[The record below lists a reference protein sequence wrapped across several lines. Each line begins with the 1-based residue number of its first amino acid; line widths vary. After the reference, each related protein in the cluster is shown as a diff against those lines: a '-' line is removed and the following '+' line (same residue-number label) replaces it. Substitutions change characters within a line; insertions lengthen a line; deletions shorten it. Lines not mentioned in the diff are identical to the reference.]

1 MSTRE
6 SKILLSDESIEEKAL
21 VTFRI
26 FLFGFNIKIAKV
38 ILRKYFYVLAINITI
53 SHSNGCTSNTPSL
66 SQPNTSSQQ
75 NYTPISAKFT
85 AVGRELV
92 ECTLDVLSVPV
103 VRWCEVYIGCA
114 ECTGC

>member
-1 MSTRE
+1 
-6 SKILLSDESIEEKAL
+6 
-21 VTFRI
+21 
-26 FLFGFNIKIAKV
+26 
-38 ILRKYFYVLAINITI
+38 VLAIKITV

-66 SQPNTSSQQ
+66 PQPNTSSQE

-103 VRWCEVYIGCA
+103 VRCCEGGTIKGGNFISAILNFMKVQQIFSRRCPVAEDPPVGCVLHV
-114 ECTGC
+114 TIP